1 MTKTTRTDH
10 QNQKPQ
16 DEQGPGLL
24 PTEGQAGSERK
35 NPTGVDSPNR
45 RKSQEDGAPSPMRLE
60 RKTTTE
66 L

>member
-1 MTKTTRTDH
+1 MNNTKE
-10 QNQKPQ
+10 NQKPQ
-16 DEQGPGLL
+16 DEQGPGVL

-35 NPTGVDSPNR
+35 NPTGVDSPDR
-45 RKSQEDGAPSPMRLE
+45 RKSEDDTPPSPTRLE